1 MKHTGKTGQSF
12 IWPITHLG
20 VKFCLVLS
28 KGPRFLQERKATFSI
43 PNKCI
48 SSSEESVYQ
57 LRGSPLRC
65 RSLYS
70 WCAGSPW
77 GHRHCLRRSPQDR
90 SLGQPWCPEAHPVW
104 VQVWSTSLHTL
115 GLINPCVDT
124 LSTSSITKQALGK
137 TFWLLLY
144 KYGHWNVSVLNHR
157 LKNSSSIFY
166 FYFYFTP
173 IYSFLALQLWA
184 QCVPYIPLQH
194 PWAEEQGVDT
204 NHACWYHSSFTPRN
218 VLLHC

>member
-20 VKFCLVLS
+20 VKFCLVLP

-57 LRGSPLRC
+57 LRGAPPRC

-77 GHRHCLRRSPQDR
+77 GHRHHLRRSPQDR
-90 SLGQPWCPEAHPVW
+90 SLWQPRRPAAHLVW

-144 KYGHWNVSVLNHR
+144 NMGTEMCLCLTTDSKIPQVFFTFIFILLPSTAFQLCNYGHSAYHTSPFSILG
-157 LKNSSSIFY
+157 LKSK
-166 FYFYFTP
+166 
-173 IYSFLALQLWA
+173 
-184 QCVPYIPLQH
+184 V
-194 PWAEEQGVDT
+194 
-204 NHACWYHSSFTPRN
+204 
-218 VLLHC
+218 